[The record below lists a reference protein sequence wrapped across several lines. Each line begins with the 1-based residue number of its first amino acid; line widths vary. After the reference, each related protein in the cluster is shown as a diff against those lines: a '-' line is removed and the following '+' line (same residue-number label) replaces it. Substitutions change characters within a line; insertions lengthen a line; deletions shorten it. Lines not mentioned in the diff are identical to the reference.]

1 MKFLAVVAATMLTA
15 SSLVPAV
22 AEAAPPRHHGW
33 KMKKVCTTK
42 WKHGRKWRQCRNVRV
57 RRW

>member
-15 SSLVPAV
+15 SSLVPVA

-33 KMKKVCTTK
+33 KVKKVCTVK

-57 RRW
+57 RW

>member
-22 AEAAPPRHHGW
+22 ADAAPRRHHGW
-33 KMKKVCTTK
+33 TTKKVCSVQR
-42 WKHGRKWRQCRNVRV
+42 KHGRKIRVCRNVRV
-57 RRW
+57 RR